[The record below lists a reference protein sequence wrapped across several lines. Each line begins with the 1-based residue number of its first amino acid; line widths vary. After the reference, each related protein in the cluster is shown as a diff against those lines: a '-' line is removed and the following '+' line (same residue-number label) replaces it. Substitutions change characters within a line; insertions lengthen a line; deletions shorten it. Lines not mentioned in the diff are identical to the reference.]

1 MDKFV
6 EDILNELKK
15 LSVDPLVFPGFL
27 INIPDTTIVI
37 ALNRI
42 NDKVF
47 FVSTSENGVI
57 MATESFF
64 DINLA
69 VNGFF
74 NRIKD
79 ISAQVARK
87 KNEKF
92 S

>member
-6 EDILNELKK
+6 EVILNELKK
-15 LSVDPLVFPGFL
+15 LNVGPFVFSGFL
-27 INIPDTTIVI
+27 INIPDTTIII

-47 FVSTSENGVI
+47 FVSTSENGVV

-64 DINLA
+64 DVNLA

-79 ISAQVARK
+79 LSAQVARK